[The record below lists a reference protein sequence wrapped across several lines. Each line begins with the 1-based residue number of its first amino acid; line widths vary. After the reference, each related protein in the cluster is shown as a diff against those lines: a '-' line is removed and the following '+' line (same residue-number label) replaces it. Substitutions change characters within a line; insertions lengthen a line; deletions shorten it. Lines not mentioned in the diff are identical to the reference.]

1 MKKIDIAGLA
11 GFSVS
16 GLFFV
21 ISSLRTGD
29 PYSLA
34 GSIVW
39 IVSCLG
45 WIVALL
51 RTR

>member
-11 GFSVS
+11 GFLVS

-21 ISSLRTGD
+21 ISSLRSGD
-29 PYSLA
+29 PYAVA
-34 GSIVW
+34 GSILWV
-39 IVSCLG
+39 VSCLG